1 MNRNEKLATTF
12 SDYQEHD
19 RGLRGILEAILY
31 VMLGL
36 FIIGCVYSFF
46 LKTELSKI
54 PMPVKSTEVEKPD
67 LDEKNLGSE

>member
-1 MNRNEKLATTF
+1 MNTNEKLAMGF
-12 SDYQEHD
+12 GDYQEHN

-36 FIIGCVYSFF
+36 LVIGCVYSFF

-54 PMPVKSTEVEKPD
+54 ATPIKSEEVEKTH
-67 LDEKNLGSE
+67 LY